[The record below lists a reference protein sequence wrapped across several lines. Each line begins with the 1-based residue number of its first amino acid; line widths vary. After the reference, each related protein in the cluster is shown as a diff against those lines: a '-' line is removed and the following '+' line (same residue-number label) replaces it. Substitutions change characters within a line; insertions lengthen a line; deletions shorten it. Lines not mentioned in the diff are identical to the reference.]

1 VSDAGITTATD
12 VLLAALRRRQVVDL
26 VRSMSFIGALM
37 LTWVSLQPFSDLG
50 NALIADLTNGNTTST
65 YVAFGGLAMLMLAL
79 VVRDNKPALLSLLS
93 PGYLLFGGWILITVL
108 LSHDAGTSIRRLALT
123 VCVVAVAAMLTLL
136 ARSADELLRWFAIAT
151 LLFLAI
157 CYLGLLLV
165 PHLSMHLATD
175 AQEPALAG
183 DWRGPFGHKNL
194 AAAVLA
200 MLVFVGISVA
210 GSGRWLSGVTIVL
223 FALVFLVFSGGKS
236 SLMLCLGVLMLSSLV
251 PLLPWPWLR
260 AAMLFTPLIVLNML
274 SIGTVMS
281 PALAAIAAK
290 LPLDASFTGRT
301 DIWAFG
307 IETAK
312 LRLWTGYGFSAF
324 WGSDAVRNLPEGMEW
339 AATAAH
345 SHNGYLD
352 TTLTM
357 GLPGLL
363 ILIAVLVIFPFRDFQ
378 AATRGGNN
386 GPLAVM
392 LFRIWLFGIYL
403 SSFESFYFDRDDP
416 IWVTFLVAIFGLHY
430 LARFRAKA

>member
-65 YVAFGGLAMLMLAL
+65 YVAFGGLAVLMLAL
-79 VVRDNKPALLSLLS
+79 VARDNKPALLSLLS

-210 GSGRWLSGVTIVL
+210 GSGRWLSGVAIVL

-274 SIGTVMS
+274 SIGTVIS

-307 IETAK
+307 IEAAK